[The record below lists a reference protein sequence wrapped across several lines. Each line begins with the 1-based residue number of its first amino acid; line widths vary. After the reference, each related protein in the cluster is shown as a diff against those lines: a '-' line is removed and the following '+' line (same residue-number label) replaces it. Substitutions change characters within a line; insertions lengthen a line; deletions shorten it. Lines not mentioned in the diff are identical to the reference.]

1 MSSKNNYYKFAIQT
15 SDGVQLSNVIEY
27 HGLILGKITNTV
39 RQANP
44 QRQKCT
50 EMFALMRYSDEAQPE
65 TLWQGEITNFDP
77 GYNLEIFPHPESA
90 GDYLV
95 FTHPTSNKAH
105 NHCYWLRTTD
115 NSCIEIAAAQ
125 TKLNGLKYI
134 HYHAGKFIGVFY
146 AITNRRIHLAQRHAI
161 NVREISISFRGA
173 RNQLISNGK
182 QINVD
187 ISDIRMILD
196 HAWGVKM
203 RICSYITPDQDSL
216 VFQINVSEQVK
227 YNILTQEYNRT
238 VDDVDFLQADD
249 TPLVNWDNNMPHS
262 PLNQLRTYPI
272 PDSPNF
278 FVIDVWCENNI
289 YIYKQSDKR
298 FHLINTAPHW
308 HLRLYNEI
316 KFLTSKL
323 AIIDK
328 YNSRTCDYTYFLTEL
343 DTDKLTL
350 KIIAESSV
358 MHYQSIAI
366 ANTPIIGG
374 IIYQDSVYEPTHQNA
389 HKSCQSGK
397 SSHTIRE
404 IDRVAN
410 IIASVSD
417 IPHQL
422 GCELIGKFTLLKSS
436 HSYAV
441 EKLDD

>member
-15 SDGVQLSNVIEY
+15 SDGMQLSNVIEY

-50 EMFALMRYSDEAQPE
+50 EMFALMR
-65 TLWQGEITNFDP
+65 
-77 GYNLEIFPHPESA
+77 
-90 GDYLV
+90 
-95 FTHPTSNKAH
+95 
-105 NHCYWLRTTD
+105 
-115 NSCIEIAAAQ
+115 
-125 TKLNGLKYI
+125 
-134 HYHAGKFIGVFY
+134 
-146 AITNRRIHLAQRHAI
+146 
-161 NVREISISFRGA
+161 
-173 RNQLISNGK
+173 
-182 QINVD
+182 
-187 ISDIRMILD
+187 
-196 HAWGVKM
+196 
-203 RICSYITPDQDSL
+203 
-216 VFQINVSEQVK
+216 
-227 YNILTQEYNRT
+227 
-238 VDDVDFLQADD
+238 
-249 TPLVNWDNNMPHS
+249 
-262 PLNQLRTYPI
+262 
-272 PDSPNF
+272 
-278 FVIDVWCENNI
+278 
-289 YIYKQSDKR
+289 YKQSDKR

-343 DTDKLTL
+343 DTDKLIL

-374 IIYQDSVYEPTHQNA
+374 VIYQDSVYEPTHQNA

-417 IPHQL
+417 IPHQF
-422 GCELIGKFTLLKSS
+422 GG
-436 HSYAV
+436 V
-441 EKLDD
+441 N